1 MVASAYQAA
10 LRPRHYGA
18 HALSHIPNRFLTC
31 ARCEADYLVFFNVD
45 VIQCVVPPNR
55 AFAPLCPIISDRC
68 NGHGIVK
75 KKLNS
80 PSLLTLSCG
89 AGDR

>member
-1 MVASAYQAA
+1 MVASAYQAT

-55 AFAPLCPIISDRC
+55 AFAPLCPIFSDRC

-75 KKLNS
+75 KMHS